1 MSRFEVV
8 GTCDICEE
16 DILEEDEFRLIDDR
30 LYCPEC
36 FETASTE
43 SSISVEDDI

>member
-8 GTCDICEE
+8 GTCDICGEE
-16 DILEEDEFRLIDDR
+16 ILEQDEFRLINDQ

-36 FETASTE
+36 FEDALADGTVSD
-43 SSISVEDDI
+43 EDDI